1 MVAILEFR
9 YNFAMKNNHLVVQSP
24 ENRSK
29 EKKKNLFYRLTPKS
43 LRRIFDSIEY
53 KYLQYKYSANFDS
66 RELNWNWGEML
77 WNRIALVNLLLSK
90 FENPNYLEIGCASNK
105 LFSSI
110 FAINKIGVDPESG
123 GTVRKTSD
131 DFFKSNK
138 KKFDVIFIDGLH
150 TYDQIRK
157 DIINS
162 LKSLTH
168 KKVSFIALHD
178 MLPRNWKEQH
188 IPVIS
193 RGAWNGDVWKIAFE
207 LIETQ
212 GVDFKI
218 LRIDNGIGV
227 IKVLKRNIVLKDLR
241 AELSQK
247 QFAYYFENLN
257 KLPIIEWED
266 AQNWL
271 RS

>member
-1 MVAILEFR
+1 
-9 YNFAMKNNHLVVQSP
+9 MKNNNLIVRSP

-29 EKKKNLFYRLTPKS
+29 EKKKDLFYRLTPKS

-110 FAINKIGVDPESG
+110 FAINKTGVDPESG
-123 GTVRKTSD
+123 GTIRKTSD
-131 DFFKSNK
+131 DFFKFNK

-150 TYDQIRK
+150 TYDQVRK

-207 LIETQ
+207 LKETQ
-212 GVDFKI
+212 GIEFKI

-227 IKVLKRNIVLKDLR
+227 IKVLKKNIVLKDLR
-241 AELSQK
+241 AEISQK
-247 QFAYYFENLN
+247 QFAYYFENLK

-271 RS
+271 RR